1 MDSFDYPDTSGS
13 SAKTALLRLLAYLNS
28 LPLGADG
35 AGHDEIEKIASD
47 LGYYCGF
54 GPDNV
59 RRARHRYE
67 PSNNN

>member
-28 LPLGADG
+28 LPLG